1 MNSIASYGKLLASIS
16 LKKSAGISPLSLFFD
31 KLIYHNRF
39 KEPISSG
46 MDPVNL
52 FSLKSRVLKL
62 SIRFS
67 DDGIDPLK
75 LFDFSSNVVSLFSL
89 PICDEIGPEIL
100 LNDKSKDVNFVKE
113 ASKKFG
119 SQCIVVAI
127 DAKKISEKKWNVFT
141 HGGRNKTEI
150 DAIEFA
156 KDVEKNGAGEIL
168 LTSMD
173 KDGTKSGYDVDL
185 LKSITECTN
194 IPVIASGGVGTLD
207 HLYDGI
213 VKGGASAVLAASI
226 FHYGEFKIKEA
237 KEYLNSKNVSVRL

>member
-1 MNSIASYGKLLASIS
+1 MHWDPN
-16 LKKSAGISPLSLFFD
+16 FFD
-31 KLIYHNRF
+31 ASF
-39 KEPISSG
+39 T
-46 MDPVNL
+46 
-52 FSLKSRVLKL
+52 KSTFLTAAVK
-62 SIRFS
+62 
-67 DDGIDPLK
+67 
-75 LFDFSSNVVSLFSL
+75 N
-89 PICDEIGPEIL
+89 IG
-100 LNDKSKDVNFVKE
+100 FVKE

-127 DAKKISEKKWNVFT
+127 DAKKVSENKWEVFT
-141 HGGRNKTEI
+141 HGGRNKTGI
-150 DAIEFA
+150 DAVEFA
-156 KDVEKNGAGEIL
+156 KEVEVNGAGEIL

-185 LKSITECTN
+185 LKAISKSTN

-226 FHYGEFKIKEA
+226 FHYGEFKIREA